1 MVTPTGENCGPC
13 PRKLG
18 VVNFVS
24 DHLGWM
30 MDEIEE
36 NMWRFFLLTCLIAIF
51 LDMVY
56 GVTSY
61 SQG

>member
-30 MDEIEE
+30 MDGIKKTCGH
-36 NMWRFFLLTCLIAIF
+36 FFVALFDCNLSGHGLWGHI
-51 LDMVY
+51 L
-56 GVTSY
+56 
-61 SQG
+61 